1 MIKFDKLNLSFE
13 KPINLYECESQIHQ
27 LKLVENP
34 EKEIILILVEE
45 IGLITT
51 LIINYNKEKREYESK
66 KIKKF
71 NGKINS
77 SDNSVW
83 SLDFY
88 YPYILIGGNHKCVM
102 ILNYLDESQNEII
115 DNSNIYVGNE
125 NNIPVV
131 YFSDNGLFIANNSID
146 CKVKIFDFY
155 KGNLICSINNP
166 KKEWGWGVKFIKKN
180 LFSFTND
187 IFDYENE
194 TNLVINSLGL
204 EKANETNK
212 NEYPNYNE
220 NINNNNLS
228 QYEKFL
234 KDNLIDK
241 YYIFSTYKDIAY
253 LNELHFVEK
262 DDGTKEVKSF
272 PIGKIELLRNY
283 LLAKY
288 QIILNLDYNIIVT
301 LNHLISGI
309 RYDYIFISEKLKLI
323 LIGGKNG
330 DLQIY
335 KMLIEENKNENKIGI
350 KSSSEIIIN
359 FKERIAGMKF
369 FEIDD
374 NKIDVYVLSLSGTLY
389 NYRILSNEY

>member
-1 MIKFDKLNLSFE
+1 MIF
-13 KPINLYECESQIHQ
+13 
-27 LKLVENP
+27 
-34 EKEIILILVEE
+34 
-45 IGLITT
+45 
-51 LIINYNKEKREYESK
+51 
-66 KIKKF
+66 
-71 NGKINS
+71 
-77 SDNSVW
+77 
-83 SLDFY
+83 
-88 YPYILIGGNHKCVM
+88 
-102 ILNYLDESQNEII
+102 NYLDESQNEII

-374 NKIDVYVLSLSGTLY
+374 NKIDVFVLSLSGTLY

>member
-34 EKEIILILVEE
+34 EKEKILILVEE

-102 ILNYLDESQNEII
+102 IFNYLDESQNEII

>member
-34 EKEIILILVEE
+34 EKENILILVEE

-102 ILNYLDESQNEII
+102 IFNYLDESQNEII

-374 NKIDVYVLSLSGTLY
+374 NKIDVFVLSLSGTLC